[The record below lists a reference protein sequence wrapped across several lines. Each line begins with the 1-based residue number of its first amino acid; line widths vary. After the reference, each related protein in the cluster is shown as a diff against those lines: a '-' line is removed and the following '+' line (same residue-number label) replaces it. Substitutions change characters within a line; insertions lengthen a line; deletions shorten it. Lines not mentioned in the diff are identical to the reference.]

1 MTITTE
7 FCLEFQPNHDRI
19 YLEIKPIT
27 DLETKKMK
35 RIIDYYLRQWVH
47 SPRRKSLILN
57 GARQVGKTHAVRALA
72 ASSFT
77 DFAEINFE
85 SNVSARAVFDHDL
98 DPKRILHAL
107 SLTIGK
113 PIIPGK
119 TLLFFDEIQAAP
131 RGIIALRYFYE
142 EMPELHVIAAGSLI
156 QFAIEQ
162 VGVPV
167 GRVEFLD
174 MYPVSFIEFLAA
186 MEQHAI
192 ITEILNQEPKRE
204 ISPLIHTKCLHLI
217 ATYLALGGMPEV
229 LDCWQKT
236 KNALE
241 CIKVHHSLLKAYRQ
255 DFEKYAKKNQ
265 IPYVSLLFNATPLQ
279 LGRKFKYSD
288 IEGEYRK
295 RELQPA
301 LNLLE
306 TAGIIHKAH
315 SSSGQGWPIGAHK
328 NLQDFKVLF
337 LDVGLAQTVLGLD
350 LANWFLNPLTE
361 LVNKGAIVESFVG
374 QELLAYTSPERTAEL
389 FYWHREIPSSTA
401 EIDYLIQQKDKII
414 PIEVKGG
421 HGTTLRSM
429 HSFLSTHPQSPH
441 GIRFSAQNYSVHE
454 KIISYPLYAV
464 ASVATEGQEE
474 MKKAIEAL

>member
-1 MTITTE
+1 
-7 FCLEFQPNHDRI
+7 
-19 YLEIKPIT
+19 
-27 DLETKKMK
+27 MK

-85 SNVSARAVFDHDL
+85 SNSAARAVFDHDL

-107 SLTIGK
+107 SLAVGK

-119 TLLFFDEIQAAP
+119 TLLFLDEIQAAP
-131 RGIIALRYFYE
+131 KGIIALRYFYE
-142 EMPELHVIAAGSLI
+142 EISELHVIAAGSLI

-186 MEQHAI
+186 MEDHSI
-192 ITEILNQEPKRE
+192 ITEILNQEPGTE
-204 ISPLIHTKCLHLI
+204 ISAFIHDKCLHLI
-217 ATYLALGGMPEV
+217 SMYLALGGMPEV
-229 LDCWQKT
+229 IDCWLET

-241 CIKVHHSLLKAYRQ
+241 CIKVHNSLLKAYRQ

-265 IPYVSLLFNATPLQ
+265 IPYVSLLFDILPHR
-279 LGRKFKYSD
+279 LGTKFKYSD

-301 LNLLE
+301 LNLLK
-306 TAGIIHKAH
+306 TAGIIHKVH
-315 SSSGQGWPIGAHK
+315 SCSGQGFPIGSQT
-328 NLQDFKVLF
+328 NLQDFKILF
-337 LDVGLAQTVLGLD
+337 LDVGLAQAVLGLD
-350 LANWFLNPLTE
+350 LASWFLNPLAE
-361 LVNKGAIVESFVG
+361 IVNKGAIVESFVG
-374 QELLAYTSPERTAEL
+374 QELLAYTSPSKTAEL
-389 FYWHREIPSSTA
+389 YYWHRSAPSSIA
-401 EIDYLIQQKDKII
+401 EVDYLIQQKDKII

-429 HSFLSTHPQSPH
+429 HSFLNTHPQSPY
-441 GIRFSAQNYSVHE
+441 GIRFSMQNYSVHE
-454 KIISYPLYAV
+454 KIISYPLYAI
-464 ASVATEGQEE
+464 AKVATEGQGE
-474 MKKAIEAL
+474 MRKAIAAL

>member
-1 MTITTE
+1 
-7 FCLEFQPNHDRI
+7 
-19 YLEIKPIT
+19 
-27 DLETKKMK
+27 MK
-35 RIIDYYLRQWVH
+35 RIIDYYLRQWTH

-57 GARQVGKTHAVRALA
+57 GARQVGKTYAVRALA

-77 DFAEINFE
+77 DFAEINLE
-85 SNVSARAVFDHDL
+85 SNLAARAVFDEDL

-107 SLTIGK
+107 SLAVGK

-119 TLLFFDEIQAAP
+119 TLLFLDEIQAAP
-131 RGIIALRYFYE
+131 KGIIALRYFYE

-156 QFAIEQ
+156 QFAINQ

-186 MEQHAI
+186 TENRSI
-192 ITEILNQEPKRE
+192 LTEILNQESAE
-204 ISPLIHTKCLHLI
+204 IPSYIHNQCLHLI
-217 ATYLALGGMPEV
+217 STYLALGGMPEV
-229 LDCWQKT
+229 LDCWQET

-241 CIKVHHSLLKAYRQ
+241 CNKVQNSLLKAYRQ

-265 IPYVSLLFNATPLQ
+265 IPYVSLLFNIAPHQ
-279 LGRKFKYSD
+279 VGKKFKYSD

-306 TAGIIHKAH
+306 TAGIIRKVH
-315 SSSGQGWPIGAHK
+315 SSSGQGLPIGAHA
-328 NLQDFKVLF
+328 NLQDFKVIF
-337 LDVGLAQTVLGLD
+337 LDVGLAQAVLGLD
-350 LANWFLNPLTE
+350 LANWFLNPLVE
-361 LVNKGAIVESFVG
+361 LVNKGAIVEAFVG
-374 QELLAYTSPERTAEL
+374 QELLAYTNPAKTAAL
-389 FYWHREIPSSTA
+389 YYWHRQAPSSIA
-401 EIDYLIQQKDKII
+401 EVDYLIQQKDTII

-429 HSFLSTHPQSPH
+429 HSFLNTHPQSPY
-441 GIRFSAQNYSVHE
+441 GIRFSTQNYSVHE
-454 KIISYPLYAV
+454 KIRSYPLYAV
-464 ASVATEGQEE
+464 AKVATEEQNE
-474 MKKAIEAL
+474 MRKAIEEL